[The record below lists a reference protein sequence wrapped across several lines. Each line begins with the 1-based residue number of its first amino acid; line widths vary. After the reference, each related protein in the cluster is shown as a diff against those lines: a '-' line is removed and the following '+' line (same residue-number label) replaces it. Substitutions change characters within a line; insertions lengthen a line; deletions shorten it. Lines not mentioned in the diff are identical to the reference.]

1 MTFKNTQF
9 FMIEALGGEFKNK
22 TLNSFSKTFKNFK
35 LSNISIIKEQET
47 REKTLNYILKKRD
60 VKKDIFIFVDDII
73 FLDGWHKSLNVYS
86 NDGLIIG
93 FSMLKPGGKFIQD
106 FGYDVIKLDGVLS
119 SHGLYKGDL
128 ADKKKLP
135 PFRKCSAICGCAMW
149 IGKKVL
155 QNVDQFPLDGKNRW
169 GEMIYSNLARRKGFE
184 TIVLG
189 SHLIHYGSST
199 KQKDD
204 PLLNSNSWIIEKDMW
219 NSISSKYFH
228 DAPIAK
234 NLNSRFSPEFS
245 NIIKAY
251 KKLLIYGCGTV
262 SDIVTKSFRND
273 IDADYA
279 SSLPEEIG
287 KKFHGKIVKNFNKID
302 FLNYSKIFISAVGYE
317 KEIINL
323 VPKNFRDK
331 ILCVQKSIKQ
341 SHIDYAVCE
350 YQFFLKN

>member
-1 MTFKNTQF
+1 M
-9 FMIEALGGEFKNK
+9 
-22 TLNSFSKTFKNFK
+22 
-35 LSNISIIKEQET
+35 
-47 REKTLNYILKKRD
+47 
-60 VKKDIFIFVDDII
+60 
-73 FLDGWHKSLNVYS
+73 
-86 NDGLIIG
+86 
-93 FSMLKPGGKFIQD
+93 
-106 FGYDVIKLDGVLS
+106 
-119 SHGLYKGDL
+119 
-128 ADKKKLP
+128 
-135 PFRKCSAICGCAMW
+135 
-149 IGKKVL
+149 
-155 QNVDQFPLDGKNRW
+155 
-169 GEMIYSNLARRKGFE
+169 
-184 TIVLG
+184 VLG

-302 FLNYSKIFISAVGYE
+302 FLNYSKIFISAVSYE
-317 KEIINL
+317 RNYKLSSKE
-323 VPKNFRDK
+323 F
-331 ILCVQKSIKQ
+331 
-341 SHIDYAVCE
+341 
-350 YQFFLKN
+350 